1 MANAA
6 YMGFYTPPDSKPIQ
20 YEIRIYP
27 DHMSAVEK
35 GTEYAEEVTGED
47 ALLRSVDVSWDEGTN
62 DRRGGGAARG
72 SLTPLY
78 GDYAII
84 GNVIVLC
91 QGRNSTQSLNRCEA
105 LLLAIGIGK

>member
-6 YMGFYTPPDSKPIQ
+6 YMGFYTPPDSKPIK

-47 ALLRSVDVSWDEGTN
+47 ALLRSVDVIWGRRVLTIPEEGV
-62 DRRGGGAARG
+62 RRGIF
-72 SLTPLY
+72 
-78 GDYAII
+78 D
-84 GNVIVLC
+84 
-91 QGRNSTQSLNRCEA
+91 STLW
-105 LLLAIGIGK
+105 